1 MPPRPLR
8 SASYARVLCEVMGGL
23 SNMALWLRIPLVSP
37 TAGPAAQPARTAPQQ
52 SSVTAATR
60 VPSANAATTANGM
73 HAARRGEEAATSAA
87 GRPPPGF
94 QRPAVSGA
102 ADGGTAYVDDPWQ
115 WWHHV
120 RALCG
125 HSTKLGVLLVVPVTL
140 TGASVIDRWLGEPV
154 KAVLLPTAA
163 FLTNRKGFPVLSRQH
178 QELLAK
184 VFKFGIQV
192 NLNTLSIESG
202 PKNFLCS
209 PCGRLSCSY

>member
-1 MPPRPLR
+1 MVLQACLLPAPPWPLR
-8 SASYARVLCEVMGGL
+8 SANYARVLCEVMGGL

-37 TAGPAAQPARTAPQQ
+37 TAAAAAAQPVGTATQPP
-52 SSVTAATR
+52 SFTAAAR
-60 VPSANAATTANGM
+60 LPSENAAKSANGV
-73 HAARRGEEAATSAA
+73 HAARIGEEAVILAA
-87 GRPPPGF
+87 AVARPPPGF
-94 QRPAVSGA
+94 QRPAYSGSADSA
-102 ADGGTAYVDDPWQ
+102 ALRANDTWQ

-140 TGASVIDRWLGEPV
+140 TGASVVDRWLGEPV

-184 VFKFGIQV
+184 VLQFGIQACP
-192 NLNTLSIESG
+192 NTSMHPEPWI
-202 PKNFLCS
+202 P
-209 PCGRLSCSY
+209 